1 MFTYYRDTAR
11 YLYQELGGD
20 NGADFRRNAGS
31 PLIRRMDGGAS
42 PAERSGLIQAF
53 APQSN
58 NRPDLVDSEAEVDI
72 LISTDVLS
80 EGQNLQDCGVLVNY
94 DLHWN
99 PTRMVQRA
107 GRIDRIGSKH
117 PLLWVHNMFP
127 EAGLERLLGLVES
140 LNRKITDIDR
150 IGLPRRLGPGRVGPS
165 QELQYAAPH
174 HGRGRHGNRR
184 TGAIRR
190 TGQQ

>member
-1 MFTYYRDTAR
+1 M
-11 YLYQELGGD
+11 
-20 NGADFRRNAGS
+20 
-31 PLIRRMDGGAS
+31 
-42 PAERSGLIQAF
+42 SGLVSYRPF

-58 NRPDLVDSEAEVDI
+58 NRPDLVGSDRGVDV

-80 EGQNLQDCGVLVNY
+80 EGQNLQDCGILVNY

-127 EAGLERLLGLVES
+127 EEGF
-140 LNRKITDIDR
+140 
-150 IGLPRRLGPGRVGPS
+150 
-165 QELQYAAPH
+165 
-174 HGRGRHGNRR
+174 
-184 TGAIRR
+184 GASPWSC
-190 TGQQ
+190 GEP